1 MSYLKS
7 RCDQPLVDVTLG
19 QLLDDTAAKW
29 PEREAY
35 VFRKQGLR
43 ITFPELKEQA
53 NQLAAGLMSIG
64 VGRGDVV
71 GWVMSTR
78 PEWIALCFAVS
89 KIGAI
94 AMPLSPEY
102 FLWTSNNKEITEHA
116 LQKAK
121 LKVLVM
127 ENHPASEHFEG
138 TVPFLFKMF
147 PETMSSNSRDLAIE
161 KVPSLSSIVIIGDR
175 THENV
180 FYHLEDMKT
189 AVLDDTAGKRL
200 QLAQRQTDC
209 HDTVFL
215 TFTSGSTGVPKCVE
229 HSSHTLIN
237 NSGLHA
243 KTIGMN
249 NKNMVLHSIDL
260 TEFPW
265 AFLFSLTEGCT
276 LVLPSDTPPT
286 ASEVLSALLEERCEA
301 TSFMYVKTLH
311 DLVNDP
317 ELKTFDLTFLEQ
329 VTVGGNVVS
338 KRLQQ
343 DAATVFPN
351 ADILTLYGT
360 TETLH
365 LATTI
370 ADMTDVQRQSTVGH
384 LLPHLE
390 MKLVDR
396 HGQIVP
402 LQHEGE
408 VWVRGYSVFKCYRG
422 DEEKTAEAKTAE
434 GWYKTGDIGILDEN
448 GLLKIVGRI
457 KDVILKN
464 AEIVYPAMVE
474 RVLQTHPKV
483 LDVKVVGVP
492 DPANVEEI
500 CACIILKNGHTL
512 QSQEM
517 REHSEANGLL
527 EEFTP
532 GYFVFMKSFPK
543 TSTGRKVDRKR
554 IRALAMQM
562 LALQEDDL

>member
-1 MSYLKS
+1 MWICFSLKEGQTADSQEMTKFCAEIGVTEGREDEPILVEGHKDLYHHRDTKLSSFIAFRHRRFVSTVSYITMSYLKS
-7 RCDQPLVDVTLG
+7 RCDQPLVDMTLG
-19 QLLDDTAAKW
+19 QLLDDTAARW
-29 PEREAY
+29 PQKEAY

-94 AMPLSPEY
+94 A
-102 FLWTSNNKEITEHA
+102 
-116 LQKAK
+116 AK

-161 KVPSLSSIVIIGDR
+161 K
-175 THENV
+175 NV
-180 FYHLEDMKT
+180 FYNLEDMKT
-189 AVLDDTAGKRL
+189 AVLDDTARRRI

-483 LDVKVVGVP
+483 LDVK
-492 DPANVEEI
+492 
-500 CACIILKNGHTL
+500 
-512 QSQEM
+512 
-517 REHSEANGLL
+517 LL

-554 IRALAMQM
+554 IRALALEM

>member
-7 RCDQPLVDVTLG
+7 RCDEPFVDVTLG
-19 QLLDDTAAKW
+19 QLLDDTSARW
-29 PEREAY
+29 PEKEAY
-35 VFRKQGLR
+35 VFRKQGVR
-43 ITFPELKEQA
+43 MTFPKLKEEA
-53 NQLAAGLMSIG
+53 ERLAAGLMSIG

-71 GWVMSTR
+71 AWVVSTR

-102 FLWTSNNKEITEHA
+102 FLWSNDKEITEQA
-116 LQKAK
+116 LEKVK

-127 ENHPASEHFEG
+127 ENQPASEHFEG
-138 TVPFLFKMF
+138 TIPFLHKMF
-147 PETMSSNSRDLAIE
+147 PETRSSKTRNLTIE
-161 KVPSLSSIVIIGDR
+161 KVPSLSSIVLIGDR
-175 THENV
+175 TDTNV
-180 FYHLEDMKT
+180 FYNLEDI
-189 AVLDDTAGKRL
+189 ADTVGEDTTRI
-200 QLAQRQTDC
+200 QHAQRQTDS

-243 KTIGMN
+243 KTIGMT

-265 AFLFSLTEGCT
+265 AFLFAFTEGCT
-276 LVLPSDTPPT
+276 LVFPSDTPPT
-286 ASEVLSALLEERCEA
+286 ASEILSALLEERCEA
-301 TSFMYVKTLH
+301 SSFMYVKTLH
-311 DLVNDP
+311 DLVHDP
-317 ELKTFDLTFLEQ
+317 EVKAFDLTFLEQ

-343 DAATVFPN
+343 DAAAVFPN

-365 LATTI
+365 LATTLG
-370 ADMTDVQRQSTVGH
+370 DMTDEQRQSTVGH

-408 VWVRGYSVFKCYRG
+408 VWVRGYSVLKCYRG
-422 DEEKTAEAKTAE
+422 DEEKTAEVKTTD
-434 GWYKTGDIGILDEN
+434 GWLKTGDIGILDEN
-448 GLLKIVGRI
+448 GLLKIVGRT

-464 AEIVYPAMVE
+464 AEQIYPAMVE
-474 RVLQTHPKV
+474 RVLQTHPKI

-512 QSQEM
+512 QSHEM
-517 REHSEANGLL
+517 REYSEANGLL

-532 GYFVFMKSFPK
+532 GYFISMESFPK
-543 TSTGRKVDRKR
+543 TSTGRKIDRKR
-554 IRALAMQM
+554 IRALAMEK
-562 LALQEDDL
+562 LAFQEDDE